1 MPNKKTIALTTQQYE
16 IIIKTIKEGF
26 IVDGKVFRS
35 NNRVA
40 TILVLEANLGLRI
53 GDVLALTLHSII
65 KDGDRHRLN
74 IIEDKTDKQR
84 AFTVPLDIYN
94 YIKMYCLENN
104 IKSNARIF
112 DLSDRAIQKQLKL
125 VCDYLGFENI
135 STHSFRK
142 YFATQIY
149 INNNYNI
156 ALVRQLL
163 QHSNTSITQKYIGIS
178 TQEVENA
185 LNNNWGVF
193 TLPAEK
199 SNPNKKVAR
208 Y

>member
-1 MPNKKTIALTTQQYE
+1 MDFLLVQLHFTT
-16 IIIKTIKEGF
+16 
-26 IVDGKVFRS
+26 S
-35 NNRVA
+35 
-40 TILVLEANLGLRI
+40 
-53 GDVLALTLHSII
+53 H
-65 KDGDRHRLN
+65 
-74 IIEDKTDKQR
+74 
-84 AFTVPLDIYN
+84 

-104 IKSNARIF
+104 IRSSARMF
-112 DLSDRAIQKQLKL
+112 DITERAIQKQLKL

-178 TQEVENA
+178 TQEIENA
-185 LNNNWGVF
+185 LNNHIR
-193 TLPAEK
+193 LL
-199 SNPNKKVAR
+199 
-208 Y
+208 

>member
-26 IVDGKVFRS
+26 ISEAKAVRS

-53 GDVLALTLHSII
+53 GDVLELTLNSII
-65 KDGDRHRLN
+65 RDGDRYRLN
-74 IIEDKTDKQR
+74 IIEDKTDKR
-84 AFTVPLDIYN
+84 RTFTVPTDIYN

-104 IKSNARIF
+104 IKSNTKIF
-112 DLSDRAIQKQLKL
+112 DLSERAIQKQLKL
-125 VCDYLGFENI
+125 VCDYLEFENI

-185 LNNNWGVF
+185 LNNHIK
-193 TLPAEK
+193 LL
-199 SNPNKKVAR
+199 
-208 Y
+208 

>member
-1 MPNKKTIALTTQQYE
+1 MPNKKTVALTTNQYE

-26 IVDGKVFRS
+26 TVNGTVFRS
-35 NNRVA
+35 NNRIA

-53 GDVLALTLHSII
+53 GDVLRLTLNNII
-65 KDGDRHRLN
+65 KDGDRYRLN
-74 IIEDKTDKQR
+74 ITEDKTDKQR
-84 AFTVPLDIYN
+84 TFTVPPDIYN
-94 YIKMYCLENN
+94 YIKMYSLENN
-104 IKSNARIF
+104 IRSSAIIF
-112 DLSDRAIQKQLKL
+112 DISERAIQKQLKL
-125 VCDYLGFENI
+125 ICDYLGFENI

-185 LNNNWGVF
+185 LNNHIN
-193 TLPAEK
+193 LL
-199 SNPNKKVAR
+199 
-208 Y
+208 

>member
-1 MPNKKTIALTTQQYE
+1 MPNKKTVALTTEQYE
-16 IIIKTIKEGF
+16 SIIKTIKEGF
-26 IVDGKVFRS
+26 TVNGKVFRI
-35 NNRVA
+35 NIRIA

-53 GDVLALTLHSII
+53 GDVLALTLNSII
-65 KDGDRHRLN
+65 KDGNRYRLN

-84 AFTVPLDIYN
+84 TFTVPTDIYY
-94 YIKMYCLENN
+94 YIKMYSLENN
-104 IKSNARIF
+104 IKSNAKIF

-125 VCDYLGFENI
+125 VCDYLGLENI

-185 LNNNWGVF
+185 LNNHIK
-193 TLPAEK
+193 LL
-199 SNPNKKVAR
+199 
-208 Y
+208 

>member
-1 MPNKKTIALTTQQYE
+1 MPNKKTVALTTDQYE
-16 IIIKTIKEGF
+16 SIIKTIKEGF
-26 IVDGKVFRS
+26 TVNGKVFRS
-35 NNRVA
+35 NNRIA

-53 GDVLALTLHSII
+53 GDVLALTLNSFIR
-65 KDGDRHRLN
+65 DGNRYRLN
-74 IIEDKTDKQR
+74 IIEDKTDKLR
-84 AFTVPLDIYN
+84 TFTVPTDIYY
-94 YIKMYCLENN
+94 YIKMYSLENN
-104 IKSNARIF
+104 IKSNAKIF

-125 VCDYLGFENI
+125 VCDYLELENI

-185 LNNNWGVF
+185 LNNHIK
-193 TLPAEK
+193 LL
-199 SNPNKKVAR
+199 
-208 Y
+208 

>member
-1 MPNKKTIALTTQQYE
+1 MPNKKTIALTTQQYK
-16 IIIKTIKEGF
+16 IIIKTLKEGF
-26 IVDGKVFRS
+26 IVDGKVFRI
-35 NNRVA
+35 NNRIA

-53 GDVLALTLHSII
+53 GDVLALTLNSII
-65 KDGDRHRLN
+65 RDGDRYRLN
-74 IIEDKTDKQR
+74 IIEDKTDKR
-84 AFTVPLDIYN
+84 RTFTVPVDIFN
-94 YIKMYCLENN
+94 YIRMYCLENN

-125 VCDYLGFENI
+125 VCDYLGFDNI

-185 LNNNWGVF
+185 LNNHIK
-193 TLPAEK
+193 LL
-199 SNPNKKVAR
+199 
-208 Y
+208 

>member
-1 MPNKKTIALTTQQYE
+1 MPNKKTITLTTQQYE

-26 IVDGKVFRS
+26 VVDGKVFRS
-35 NNRVA
+35 NNRIA

-53 GDVLALTLHSII
+53 GDVLALTLNSII
-65 KDGDRHRLN
+65 KDGDRYRLN

-185 LNNNWGVF
+185 LNNHIK
-193 TLPAEK
+193 LL
-199 SNPNKKVAR
+199 
-208 Y
+208 

>member
-1 MPNKKTIALTTQQYE
+1 MPNKKTVALTTNQYE

-26 IVDGKVFRS
+26 TVNGTVFRS
-35 NNRVA
+35 NNRLA

-53 GDVLALTLHSII
+53 GDVLRLTLNNII
-65 KDGDRHRLN
+65 KDGDRYRLN
-74 IIEDKTDKQR
+74 ITEDKTDKQR
-84 AFTVPLDIYN
+84 TFTVPPDIYN
-94 YIKMYCLENN
+94 YIKMYSLENN
-104 IKSNARIF
+104 IRSSAIIF
-112 DLSDRAIQKQLKL
+112 DISERAIQKQLKL
-125 VCDYLGFENI
+125 ICDYLGFENI

-178 TQEVENA
+178 TQEIENA
-185 LNNNWGVF
+185 LNNHIR
-193 TLPAEK
+193 LL
-199 SNPNKKVAR
+199 
-208 Y
+208 